1 MKDRTAWKFS
11 LLVPEKLSS
20 VTLIFSEHCS
30 FPRSWAV
37 LWTLGVLTCSAQISF
52 RWWGE
57 QGREC
62 HALGNEEKEV

>member
-11 LLVPEKLSS
+11 FLVPEELSS

-37 LWTLGVLTCSAQISF
+37 VDARSPNMLTCAMVRLASGG
-52 RWWGE
+52 GE
-57 QGREC
+57 SRVV
-62 HALGNEEKEV
+62 NVTP